1 MIENGKVSF
10 NAFSLS
16 FTLCE
21 IDESNTK
28 YIDTI
33 LQAFKTACR
42 PPLPPSPPLPSQFLL
57 SNSTVPSPNGVIIGD
72 S

>member
-1 MIENGKVSF
+1 MIENGKVVLLTLL
-10 NAFSLS
+10 SLS

-42 PPLPPSPPLPSQFLL
+42 PPPSPPSFSSVTVQFLHQ
-57 SNSTVPSPNGVIIGD
+57 TE
-72 S
+72 